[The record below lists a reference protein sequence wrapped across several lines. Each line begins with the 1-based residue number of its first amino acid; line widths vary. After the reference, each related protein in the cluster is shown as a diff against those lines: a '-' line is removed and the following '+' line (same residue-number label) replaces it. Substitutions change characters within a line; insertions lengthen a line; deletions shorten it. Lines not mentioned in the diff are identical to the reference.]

1 MDGSGTTGNPVFD
14 LAVVVLLILIG
25 GFFAAS
31 EIALITVRRSRL
43 TQLADEGNNAARTA
57 RRLTEDPSRFLATIQ
72 IAITFLGFLAG
83 AIGAS
88 AFSGYL
94 AALID
99 DIPIPL
105 IQNAADEIAFVI
117 VTLVI
122 ALASIVVGELV
133 PKTMALNFPE
143 RLALFVARPIAWLQV
158 VVGPIVWFV
167 SRLSTFLVRLLGG
180 REKPQGGYLSTE
192 ELKLLVETGS
202 EEGSIEEEEKEM
214 IHGVIELGDKQVHEV
229 MVPRIGIR
237 AVNIQ
242 DPIDEVLDM
251 VVRAGHSRVP
261 VFEDNLDNIVGIL
274 YAKDLLPYLKQSAG
288 GNGAIDIREIVRQ
301 PVYVPESKP
310 VDDLLHEMQA
320 AKRHMAIVV
329 DEYGGTAGLVTMEDV
344 VEEIVGEIQDEY
356 DSEESSVEEVST
368 DGEIAFRLDG
378 RVSMDDLRDLFDL
391 SDEDEP
397 DEDAYDTVGG
407 FVVHR
412 VGRIPLPGAEIPFR
426 DDVRMRVEAAEP
438 RRVSRVVA
446 SRPRREDEREPD
458 EEQEGPTTVRRPVL
472 TCFLAIAV
480 AGCSVNEL
488 VATTEECPAALSLA
502 AWRRM
507 EWPWWSRP
515 SSASSLFAGRRDTSL
530 SKVRNFGYA
539 ISPARSSLPRATRS
553 TLAAGLPRGRT
564 VHRVRLCEHRSALG
578 DVSPRSP
585 SGRALRG
592 RACPRGGMAGPRCGE
607 ARCRDTGEPRTQR
620 ARGPRSPRG
629 WRALRSPGRR

>member
-1 MDGSGTTGNPVFD
+1 
-14 LAVVVLLILIG
+14 
-25 GFFAAS
+25 
-31 EIALITVRRSRL
+31 
-43 TQLADEGNNAARTA
+43 
-57 RRLTEDPSRFLATIQ
+57 
-72 IAITFLGFLAG
+72 
-83 AIGAS
+83 
-88 AFSGYL
+88 
-94 AALID
+94 
-99 DIPIPL
+99 
-105 IQNAADEIAFVI
+105 
-117 VTLVI
+117 
-122 ALASIVVGELV
+122 
-133 PKTMALNFPE
+133 
-143 RLALFVARPIAWLQV
+143 
-158 VVGPIVWFV
+158 
-167 SRLSTFLVRLLGG
+167 
-180 REKPQGGYLSTE
+180 
-192 ELKLLVETGS
+192 
-202 EEGSIEEEEKEM
+202 M

-397 DEDAYDTVGG
+397 DEEAYDTVGG

-446 SRPRREDEREPD
+446 SRPRREDEREADGQPT
-458 EEQEGPTTVRRPVL
+458 EG
-472 TCFLAIAV
+472 
-480 AGCSVNEL
+480 E
-488 VATTEECPAALSLA
+488 
-502 AWRRM
+502 
-507 EWPWWSRP
+507 
-515 SSASSLFAGRRDTSL
+515 
-530 SKVRNFGYA
+530 
-539 ISPARSSLPRATRS
+539 
-553 TLAAGLPRGRT
+553 
-564 VHRVRLCEHRSALG
+564 
-578 DVSPRSP
+578 
-585 SGRALRG
+585 
-592 RACPRGGMAGPRCGE
+592 
-607 ARCRDTGEPRTQR
+607 
-620 ARGPRSPRG
+620 
-629 WRALRSPGRR
+629 

>member
-1 MDGSGTTGNPVFD
+1 MDGSSTTGNPVTD
-14 LAVVVLLILIG
+14 VVVVVVLILIG

-43 TQLADEGNNAARTA
+43 TQLTDDGNRAADIA

-94 AALID
+94 AELID
-99 DIPIPL
+99 DIPFLAEP
-105 IQNAADEIAFVI
+105 ADEIAFVI

-158 VVGPIVWFV
+158 VVGPIVWLV
-167 SRLSTFLVRLLGG
+167 SRLSTFLVRMLGG

-214 IHGVIELGDKQVHEV
+214 IHGVIELGDKRVHEV

-237 AVNIQ
+237 AVNLH
-242 DPIDEVLDM
+242 DPIDVVLDTI
-251 VVRAGHSRVP
+251 VLAGHSRLP

-274 YAKDLLPYLKQSAG
+274 YAKDLLPYLKENAG
-288 GNGAIDIREIVRQ
+288 GNGAIDIRDVVRP
-301 PVYVPESKP
+301 PVYVPETKP
-310 VDDLLHEMQA
+310 VDDLLHDMQA

-356 DSEESSVEEVST
+356 DTEEPMVEEVPI
-368 DGEIAFRLDG
+368 DGEVAYRLDG

-391 SDEDEP
+391 SDDDEP
-397 DEDAYDTVGG
+397 DEDSYDTVGG

-412 VGRIPLPGAEIPFR
+412 VGRIPLPGAEIAFR
-426 DDVRMRVEAAEP
+426 DDVRIMVEAAEP
-438 RRVSRVVA
+438 RRVARVIA
-446 SRPRREDEREPD
+446 SRPRRENEREVEVEPT
-458 EEQEGPTTVRRPVL
+458 EG
-472 TCFLAIAV
+472 
-480 AGCSVNEL
+480 E
-488 VATTEECPAALSLA
+488 
-502 AWRRM
+502 
-507 EWPWWSRP
+507 
-515 SSASSLFAGRRDTSL
+515 
-530 SKVRNFGYA
+530 
-539 ISPARSSLPRATRS
+539 
-553 TLAAGLPRGRT
+553 
-564 VHRVRLCEHRSALG
+564 
-578 DVSPRSP
+578 
-585 SGRALRG
+585 
-592 RACPRGGMAGPRCGE
+592 
-607 ARCRDTGEPRTQR
+607 
-620 ARGPRSPRG
+620 
-629 WRALRSPGRR
+629 